1 MTEPAGQDSPLEAF
15 ADQMRLLRRECA
27 WKREQ
32 THTSLV
38 PFVREEA
45 EEVVEAIESGDPAA
59 LCDELGDLLLQVVI
73 HAVIA
78 EEAGHFTLDDV
89 ARGVIAKMER
99 RNPHVF
105 GSAVAV
111 DAAEVLTLWN
121 AAKAAEKAEK
131 AAQARDAG
139 EAGEV

>member
-1 MTEPAGQDSPLEAF
+1 MAPASDGSPLEAF
-15 ADQMRLLRRECA
+15 AEQMRVLRRECA

-32 THTSLV
+32 THTSLI

-78 EEAGHFTLDDV
+78 EEAGEFTLDDV
-89 ARGVIAKMER
+89 ARGVMAKMER

-105 GSAVAV
+105 GDAVANTV
-111 DAAEVLTLWN
+111 AEVMALYN
-121 AAKAAEKAEK
+121 AAKAAER
-131 AAQARDAG
+131 AQA
-139 EAGEV
+139 

>member
-1 MTEPAGQDSPLEAF
+1 MADGSTADGSALEAF
-15 ADQMRLLRRECA
+15 AETMRRLQRECA

-32 THTSLV
+32 THTSLI
-38 PFVREEA
+38 PYVREEA

-78 EEAGHFTLDDV
+78 EEAGEFTLDDV
-89 ARGVIAKMER
+89 ARGVTAKMER

-105 GSAVAV
+105 GDAVATTV
-111 DAAEVLTLWN
+111 DEVMALYN
-121 AAKAAEKAEK
+121 AAKSAEKAEQ
-131 AAQARDAG
+131 AQQAG
-139 EAGEV
+139 S

>member
-1 MTEPAGQDSPLEAF
+1 MTADADGSPLEAF
-15 ADQMRLLRRECA
+15 ADQMRVLQRECA

-32 THTSLV
+32 THTSLI
-38 PFVREEA
+38 PYVREEA

-78 EEAGHFTLDDV
+78 EEAGEFTLHDV
-89 ARGVIAKMER
+89 ARGVMAKMER

-105 GSAVAV
+105 GDAVATTV
-111 DAAEVLTLWN
+111 DEVMALYN
-121 AAKAAEKAEK
+121 EAKAAEKVAKPVAAARAERP
-131 AAQARDAG
+131 RD
-139 EAGEV
+139 V